1 MFAWHFSRTARRKTV
16 HIPLEHLNCF
26 PTNVVLALQR
36 RLLSQETMLSWM
48 QPMNWNLVIEKLL
61 SCTNI
66 RYVKANIFRNYN
78 LSSIEIEL
86 LALCMFCK
94 WTNMYPCRHSST
106 HRCVLA
112 DTAPFIDVFLHTQLH
127 SSMCSST
134 HYVYRFHE
142 DATISLL
149 LQQNP
154 TLHLPDRAN
163 HTESTIIINQRWIHN
178 YRDIM
183 VSGEPFGR
191 ADFSLSRN
199 AACTSSII
207 PAGGALTDGQCQQQV

>member
-1 MFAWHFSRTARRKTV
+1 
-16 HIPLEHLNCF
+16 
-26 PTNVVLALQR
+26 
-36 RLLSQETMLSWM
+36 M

-112 DTAPFIDVFLHTQLH
+112 DTAPFIDVFLQTQLH

-154 TLHLPDRAN
+154 TLHLPDHTN
-163 HTESTIIINQRWIHN
+163 HTESTMIIN
-178 YRDIM
+178 
-183 VSGEPFGR
+183 SGEFITIVILWFPVSLLGERTSPFHEMLLALPQLYPLVVLWQTGSVNSKCNNPR
-191 ADFSLSRN
+191 DQGVKGCHRGSGFSHL
-199 AACTSSII
+199 TS
-207 PAGGALTDGQCQQQV
+207 